1 MKIVD
6 VKLTKFKKK
15 TWLGVD
21 RDGHMHPSKEKMSQT
36 AMIEIVTDD
45 GFTFFQI
52 FQCQFIRSEIIRF
65 NMKFL

>member
-45 GFTFFQI
+45 GFTGRYFTADNYLVPSGQYD
-52 FQCQFIRSEIIRF
+52 
-65 NMKFL
+65 